1 MRVFGRMDAKI
12 KAYSEKI
19 GKVFV
24 PSMHYAAMYGNLPA
38 VRAHLESGED
48 VNKREPK
55 RGQTALHLRLTMT
68 DR

>member
-1 MRVFGRMDAKI
+1 MYGCEDRGAL
-12 KAYSEKI
+12 EKI

-24 PSMHYAAMYGNLPA
+24 PSIHCAAEYGNLPA

-48 VNKREPK
+48 VNKREP
-55 RGQTALHLRLTMT
+55 RLGQTALHLRLTLT